1 MTSLITKVG
10 AVFLLALGGLSA
22 TAPLAA
28 AAGPN
33 DVITIQ
39 YHDRDWGPGPG
50 PRPDWDRGPPPPPRG
65 CSPRFAE
72 DKAYRMGM
80 NRPRV
85 IEANRRVVIVG
96 GFDRRGRD
104 RIVFAN
110 ERGCPVLR

>member
-22 TAPLAA
+22 TAPIAS
-28 AAGPN
+28 AAGPH

-39 YHDRDWGPGPG
+39 YNDRGWGPGPG
-50 PRPDWDRGPPPPPRG
+50 PRPDWDRRPPPPRG
-65 CSPRFAE
+65 CSPRLAE
-72 DKAYRMGM
+72 DKAYRMGL

-85 IEANRRVVIVG
+85 IDANRRVVVVG